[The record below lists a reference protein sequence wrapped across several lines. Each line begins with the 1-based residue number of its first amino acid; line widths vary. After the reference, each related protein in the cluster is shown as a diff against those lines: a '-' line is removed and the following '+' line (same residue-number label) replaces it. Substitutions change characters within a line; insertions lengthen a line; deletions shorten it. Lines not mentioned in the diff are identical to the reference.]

1 MNDMFSAD
9 ELEACLKVRLALRY
23 IYTCRA
29 GANKKKKK
37 APIRFEACPRFSDHA
52 MRNLR
57 TYRATPMKS

>member
-29 GANKKKKK
+29 GANKTKKNGSH
-37 APIRFEACPRFSDHA
+37 PFLTHVLVF
-52 MRNLR
+52 R
-57 TYRATPMKS
+57 TMLCATCEPTEQRR